1 MSRHASSAPLAA
13 ASLSVARLPLALA
26 LLLAFAFPASLRAQ
40 ILRLGPFDIFSSVH
54 TEIAYDSNVED
65 SYPDELEEGLKNED
79 FYVLG
84 KLSANTA
91 AALRPNARVT
101 LSGGFGY
108 QKYFERDD
116 MDSPLYNAAATL
128 NVVLPPMF
136 TLNANASVA
145 YTSDSADEEGVTR
158 NDVYYPGGKRRDP
171 ELTVDLGTALQW
183 HWRQLRAEGRVTW
196 AREAY
201 DNEASKE
208 GDNDETT
215 YFAAAYWD
223 VFTWGSVYYSWERT
237 ETIHPN
243 IDGEDETEVK
253 KNFGLSGAIPLSWIP
268 HPHFTYSIGIESEES
283 DTDSEKDA
291 TWEPTHTITAEDSF
305 QINKSLRL
313 SGSATWERAI
323 YDDEITFE
331 YNISLA
337 HTWGSHITQTLN
349 FTQEPKRTFA
359 SNSDTKTTTYGYD
372 LGIRDFFLRGLSA
385 GFNASYEISE
395 PLETDDPEIEYT
407 TTLSAS
413 IAHSK
418 QFSKR
423 LTRTLSYTYTWEH
436 SNFHEDDAQVKHLVV
451 YGYDYVF

>member
-1 MSRHASSAPLAA
+1 MSRHADSAPFAV
-13 ASLSVARLPLALA
+13 ASLSVARLSLSLA

-54 TEIAYDSNVED
+54 AEIAYDSNVED

-91 AALRPNARVT
+91 TSLRPNSHLS

-116 MDSPLYNAAATL
+116 KDMPIYDAATVL

-136 TLNANASVA
+136 TLDMNAAVA
-145 YTSDSADEEGVTR
+145 YTSDSTDAEGITR
-158 NDVYYPGGKRRDP
+158 DNVYYPGGKRRDP
-171 ELTVDLGTALQW
+171 KLTINLGANLQW
-183 HWRQLRAEGRVTW
+183 QWRQLRAASHVTW

-223 VFTWGSVYYSWERT
+223 IFTWGSIYYSWERT
-237 ETIHPN
+237 ETVYPN
-243 IDGEDETEVK
+243 KEAEDKNETK
-253 KNFGLSGAIPLSWIP
+253 KNFGLSGSVPLSWIP
-268 HPHFTYSIGIESEES
+268 HPHITYSLGIESEES
-283 DTDSEKDA
+283 DTDPEKDA
-291 TWEPTHTITAEDSF
+291 TWEPTHTISAEDSI
-305 QINKSLRL
+305 QINKSLLL
-313 SGSATWERAI
+313 SGSLAWKRAI
-323 YDDEITFE
+323 YDDEVSFQ

-337 HTWGSHITQTLN
+337 HTWGSHIKQTLT
-349 FTQEPKRTFA
+349 FTQEPEKTFA
-359 SNSDTKTTTYGYD
+359 SNTDTKTTTYAYD

-385 GFNASYEISE
+385 GFKASYEISE

-413 IAHSK
+413 LSHSK
-418 QFSKR
+418 QFSRR
-423 LTRTLSYTYTWEH
+423 LSRTLSYTYKWEH
-436 SNFHEDDAQVKHLVV
+436 SNFHDNDAQIKHLVV
-451 YGYDYVF
+451 YGFDYVF